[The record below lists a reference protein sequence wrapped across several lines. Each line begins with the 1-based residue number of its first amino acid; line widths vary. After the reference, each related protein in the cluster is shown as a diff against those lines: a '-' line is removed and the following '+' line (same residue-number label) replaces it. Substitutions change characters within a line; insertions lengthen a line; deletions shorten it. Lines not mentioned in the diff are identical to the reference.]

1 MDTGINGTENNIT
14 SIKRTIEALEFK
26 LADALF
32 SDDQYGEKLY
42 HFQIDRAR
50 KGLTRLQPSEFME
63 A

>member
-1 MDTGINGTENNIT
+1 MDTGINGTENNII

-32 SDDQYGEKLY
+32 TDDQYGEKLY
-42 HFQIDRAR
+42 RFQLDQAR